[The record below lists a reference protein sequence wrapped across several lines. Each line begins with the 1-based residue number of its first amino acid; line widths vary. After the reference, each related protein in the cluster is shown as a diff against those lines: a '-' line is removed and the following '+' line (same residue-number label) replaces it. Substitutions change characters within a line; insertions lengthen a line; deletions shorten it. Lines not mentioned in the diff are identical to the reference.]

1 MCYSISN
8 MYRSW
13 HAVVALG
20 FLAGITAAGLPVEA
34 GSAAGPPASPD
45 LLLRQIYLVETR
57 AESTL
62 WEVWADKAELRE
74 AEGFSVLSRGAKPVE
89 VIFHSGQ
96 GTLRCKADRATVDL
110 KTKDV
115 HLEGNVLAWTDQGA
129 QLETEAVRWI
139 ASSRRLS
146 TDRAVTVSRGGLTT
160 QGIGMD
166 AETTLERVRIKQKIT
181 SVLQPAGAA
190 ARARHKGTSP

>member
-13 HAVVALG
+13 HAVFALG
-20 FLAGITAAGLPVEA
+20 FLAGIVAAVLPVEA
-34 GSAAGPPASPD
+34 GNAAGPPASPD

-62 WEVWADKAELRE
+62 WEVWADRAELRE

-89 VIFHSGQ
+89 VILHSGQ
-96 GTLRCKADRATVDL
+96 GKLRCTADRATVDL

-115 HLEGNVLAWTDQGA
+115 QLEGNVVAWTDQGA
-129 QLETEAVRWI
+129 QLETEAVRWV
-139 ASSRRLS
+139 AASRRLS

-166 AETTLERVRIKQKIT
+166 AETTLERVRILQKIT